1 MANLYEID
9 AQIMAC
15 VDFETGE
22 IIDEE
27 KLQALQLEFDQK
39 VEGIALWI
47 KNLVA
52 ESKMIKEEKD
62 NLATRQNTCEN
73 KAESLKK
80 YLSSALGGEKFKTA
94 KVSVSYRK
102 SESIEVEDISLLD
115 DDYLKFKEPEADK
128 TKIKAAL
135 KNGVSLEGV
144 TLVEKNNIQIKQ
156 EV

>member
-15 VDFETGE
+15 VDWDTGE
-22 IIDEE
+22 IIDVERLE
-27 KLQALQLEFDQK
+27 ALQMEFDNK

-52 ESKMIKEEKD
+52 EAKMVKEEKD
-62 NLATRQNTCEN
+62 NLAARQKACEN

-80 YLSSALGGEKFKTA
+80 YLASALGGEKFKTS
-94 KVSVSYRK
+94 KVSISYRK
-102 SESIEVEDISLLD
+102 SKSVEVEDITLLD

-128 TKIKAAL
+128 TKIKKAL
-135 KNGVSLEGV
+135 EDGISLEGV
-144 TLVEKNNIQIKQ
+144 SLVEKNNIQIK
-156 EV
+156 

>member
-9 AQIMAC
+9 AQIMEC

-22 IIDEE
+22 IIDVERLE
-27 KLQALQLEFDQK
+27 ALQMEFDSK

-52 ESKMIKEEKD
+52 EEKMVKEEKD
-62 NLATRQNTCEN
+62 NLAARQKACEN

-80 YLSSALGGEKFKTA
+80 YLASALGGEKFKTS
-94 KVSVSYRK
+94 KVSISYRK
-102 SESIEVEDISLLD
+102 SKSVEVEDITLLD

-128 TKIKAAL
+128 TKIKKAL
-135 KNGVSLEGV
+135 EEGISLEGV
-144 TLVEKNNIQIKQ
+144 SLVEKNNIQIK
-156 EV
+156 

>member
-9 AQIMAC
+9 AQIMEC

-22 IIDEE
+22 IIDVERLE
-27 KLQALQLEFDQK
+27 ALQMEFNSK

-52 ESKMIKEEKD
+52 EAKMVKEEKD
-62 NLATRQNTCEN
+62 NLAARQKACEN

-80 YLSSALGGEKFKTA
+80 YLGNALGGEKFKTSR
-94 KVSVSYRK
+94 VSISYRK
-102 SESIEVEDISLLD
+102 SESVEVADISLLD

-128 TKIKAAL
+128 TKIKKAL
-135 KNGVSLEGV
+135 KDGIELEGV
-144 TLVEKNNIQIKQ
+144 ILVEKNNIQIK
-156 EV
+156 

>member
-27 KLQALQLEFDQK
+27 KLQALQLEFNQK

-47 KNLVA
+47 KNLLA
-52 ESKMIKEEKD
+52 EAKMIKEEKD
-62 NLATRQNTCEN
+62 SLAARQKTCEN

-80 YLSSALGGEKFKTA
+80 YLSSALDGEKFKTA
-94 KVSVSYRK
+94 KVSISYRK
-102 SESIEVEDISLLD
+102 SESVEIEDISLLD
-115 DDYLKFKEPEADK
+115 DNYLKFKEPEADK
-128 TKIKAAL
+128 TKIKEAL
-135 KNGVSLEGV
+135 KNGVELQGV
-144 TLVEKNNIQIKQ
+144 TLVEKNNIQIK
-156 EV
+156 

>member
-1 MANLYEID
+1 MASLYEID
-9 AQIMAC
+9 AQIMEC

-27 KLQALQLEFDQK
+27 KLQALQLEFHQK

-52 ESKMIKEEKD
+52 EAKMIKEEKD
-62 NLATRQNTCEN
+62 NLAARQKVCEN

-80 YLSSALGGEKFKTA
+80 YLGQALGGEKFKTP
-94 KVSVSYRK
+94 KVSISYRK
-102 SESIEVEDISLLD
+102 SESVEVTDVSLLD

-128 TKIKAAL
+128 TKIKKAL
-135 KNGVSLEGV
+135 KDGIILEGV
-144 TLVEKNNIQIKQ
+144 TIVEKNNIQIK
-156 EV
+156 

>member
-15 VDFETGE
+15 VDYETGE

-27 KLQALQLEFDQK
+27 KLQALQLEFNQK

-47 KNLVA
+47 KNLLA
-52 ESKMIKEEKD
+52 EAKMIKEEKD
-62 NLATRQNTCEN
+62 NLAERQKSCEN
-73 KAESLKK
+73 KAASLKK
-80 YLSSALGGEKFKTA
+80 YLSSALDGEKFKTA

-102 SESIEVEDISLLD
+102 SESVEIEDISLLD

-144 TLVEKNNIQIKQ
+144 TLVEKNNIQIK
-156 EV
+156 

>member
-9 AQIMAC
+9 AQIMEC

-22 IIDEE
+22 IIDVDRLE
-27 KLQALQLEFDQK
+27 ALQMEFNNK

-52 ESKMIKEEKD
+52 EAKMVKEEKD
-62 NLATRQNTCEN
+62 NLAARQKACEN

-80 YLSSALGGEKFKTA
+80 YLSNALGGEKFKTP
-94 KVSVSYRK
+94 KVSISYRK
-102 SESIEVEDISLLD
+102 SESVEIENISLLD

-128 TKIKAAL
+128 TKIKKAL
-135 KNGVSLEGV
+135 KDGIELEGV
-144 TLVEKNNIQIKQ
+144 ILVEKNNIQIK
-156 EV
+156 

>member
-9 AQIMAC
+9 AQIMEC

-22 IIDEE
+22 IIDVERLE
-27 KLQALQLEFDQK
+27 ALQMEFDSK

-52 ESKMIKEEKD
+52 EAKMVKEEKD
-62 NLATRQNTCEN
+62 SLAARQKACEN

-80 YLSSALGGEKFKTA
+80 YLGQALGGEKFKTS
-94 KVSVSYRK
+94 KVSISYRK
-102 SESIEVEDISLLD
+102 SESVEVEDISLLD
-115 DDYLKFKEPEADK
+115 DDYLKYKEPEADK

-135 KNGVSLEGV
+135 KNGLELKGV
-144 TLVEKNNIQIKQ
+144 TLVEKNNIQVK
-156 EV
+156 

>member
-15 VDFETGE
+15 VDWDTGE
-22 IIDEE
+22 IIDVERLE
-27 KLQALQLEFDQK
+27 ALQMEFDNK

-52 ESKMIKEEKD
+52 EAKMVNEEKD
-62 NLATRQNTCEN
+62 NLAARQKACEN

-80 YLSSALGGEKFKTA
+80 YLASALGGEKFKTS
-94 KVSVSYRK
+94 KVSISYRK
-102 SESIEVEDISLLD
+102 SKSVEVEDITLLD

-128 TKIKAAL
+128 TKIKKAL
-135 KNGVSLEGV
+135 EEGISLEGV
-144 TLVEKNNIQIKQ
+144 SLVEKNNIQIK
-156 EV
+156 